1 VIELHVKLVGGG
13 TANWSDPVRVDEKT
27 WKANYETFLVHRYT
41 FEDGRSVHV
50 RTRYTGV
57 DDISAEGEVY
67 GGYGNI
73 QGLDDDGDTLHG
85 RVDWKVD
92 GDYQAG
98 IYSFS
103 FGTGKWEGVSGSIEA
118 PVWAEADDP
127 RQEYPPK
134 GPIRMWGFIEG
145 EGELELP
152 NLGSA

>member
-1 VIELHVKLVGGG
+1 MHVKLVGGG
-13 TANWSDPVRVDEKT
+13 TANWEKPVRTDENT

-41 FEDGRSVHV
+41 LEDGRAIHV

-57 DDISAEGEVY
+57 DDIDSEGNVY

-73 QGLDDDGDTLHG
+73 EGLDDDGDTMHG
-85 RVDWKVD
+85 RVDWLVKDD
-92 GDYQAG
+92 GYQAG

-103 FGTGKWEGVSGSIEA
+103 FGTGKWKGISGSIEA
-118 PVWAEADDP
+118 PVWAEPEDP
-127 RQEYPPK
+127 NEPMPPA

-152 NLGSA
+152 NLT